1 MVCCNV
7 LCFSQH
13 LEAESEATV
22 SCLDLILKWFTL
34 RFFDTN
40 TSVLMKALEY
50 LKLLFVTLSNQ
61 DYHLT
66 EHEATSFIP
75 YVILKVEVLWR
86 IWLDFTNTLDCS
98 LFFPNLVTTS
108 AYQTAASQGY
118 VTLGGKCYLYRAS
131 VSYST
136 WAHGCPWLASVCLV
150 CGVPPFSSP
159 LSGDMS
165 NLA

>member
-75 YVILKVEVLWR
+75 YVILKVEV
-86 IWLDFTNTLDCS
+86 
-98 LFFPNLVTTS
+98 
-108 AYQTAASQGY
+108 
-118 VTLGGKCYLYRAS
+118 
-131 VSYST
+131 
-136 WAHGCPWLASVCLV
+136 H
-150 CGVPPFSSP
+150 
-159 LSGDMS
+159 
-165 NLA
+165 